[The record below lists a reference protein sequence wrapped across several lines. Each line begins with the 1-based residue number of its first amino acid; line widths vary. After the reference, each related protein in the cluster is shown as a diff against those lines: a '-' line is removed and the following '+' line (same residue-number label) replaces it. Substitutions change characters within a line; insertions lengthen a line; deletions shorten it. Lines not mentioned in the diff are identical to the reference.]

1 MKLQLNENTLNAY
14 INEAIQQELNE
25 NYRVNFE
32 KLGEPELQVIKNHK
46 AARRRLERGAYNR
59 MSLIST
65 RKLRKVLNDM
75 GYSDDQIRAGLS
87 NGAIEVGNGVGNSF
101 RPYQNIYRQNR
112 KDARLRSRMN
122 MPVADNGQDRQGEQE
137 NQAEAWDGSFPWD
150 NTTPVWTP
158 RKPKTQAP
166 VTTTPAT
173 APEEAPAQ
181 PERQKLEPLT
191 PVQVP
196 ANIPTGVTAPEQPG
210 IIRRQPQQSLAQS
223 AVQVMGQTAN
233 QSNMSLRDRI
243 STNRR
248 TIQNANNAIDQMVR
262 DGSMSRQQARDDKK
276 LMKGAEKALR
286 TGKPMN

>member
-1 MKLQLNENTLNAY
+1 MKLQLDENTLNAY

-75 GYSDDQIRAGLS
+75 GYSDDQIRAGLN
-87 NGAIEVGNGVGNSF
+87 NGAIEVGNGVDNSF

-122 MPVADNGQDRQGEQE
+122 MPIADNGQDSQGKQE

-166 VTTTPAT
+166 

-181 PERQKLEPLT
+181 PERQKLEPLA
-191 PVQVP
+191 PVQAP
-196 ANIPTGVTAPEQPG
+196 ANMPTGVTAPQQSGIIQRQEQP
-210 IIRRQPQQSLAQS
+210 SLAKS
-223 AVQVMGQTAN
+223 AIQVMGQTAN
-233 QSNMSLRDRI
+233 QSNMGLRDRI
-243 STNRR
+243 SINRR
-248 TIQNANNAIDQMVR
+248 TRQNTNNAIDQMVR

-276 LMKGAEKALR
+276 LMKGAEKALG

>member
-75 GYSDDQIRAGLS
+75 GYSDDQIRAGLN
-87 NGAIEVGNGVGNSF
+87 NGAIEVGNGVDNSF

-122 MPVADNGQDRQGEQE
+122 MPIADNGQDSQGKQE

-166 VTTTPAT
+166 

-181 PERQKLEPLT
+181 PERQKLEPLA
-191 PVQVP
+191 PVQAP
-196 ANIPTGVTAPEQPG
+196 TNMPTGVTAPEQPG
-210 IIRRQPQQSLAQS
+210 LIQRQPQQSLAKS

-233 QSNMSLRDRI
+233 QSNMGLRDRI

-248 TIQNANNAIDQMVR
+248 TRQNANNAIDQMVR

-276 LMKGAEKALR
+276 LMKGAEKALG

>member
-75 GYSDDQIRAGLS
+75 GYSDDQIRAGLN
-87 NGAIEVGNGVGNSF
+87 NGAIEVGNGVDNSF

-122 MPVADNGQDRQGEQE
+122 MPIADNGQDSQGKQE

-166 VTTTPAT
+166 

-181 PERQKLEPLT
+181 PERQKLEPLA
-191 PVQVP
+191 PVQAP
-196 ANIPTGVTAPEQPG
+196 TNMPTGVTAPEQPG
-210 IIRRQPQQSLAQS
+210 LIQRQPQQSLAKS

-233 QSNMSLRDRI
+233 QSNMGLRDRI
-243 STNRR
+243 SINRR
-248 TIQNANNAIDQMVR
+248 TRQNTNNAIDQMVR

-276 LMKGAEKALR
+276 LMKGAEKALG

>member
-75 GYSDDQIRAGLS
+75 GYSDDQIGAGLN
-87 NGAIEVGNGVGNSF
+87 NGAIEVGNGVDNSF

-122 MPVADNGQDRQGEQE
+122 MPIADNGQDSQGKQE

-166 VTTTPAT
+166 

-181 PERQKLEPLT
+181 PERQKLEPLA
-191 PVQVP
+191 PVQAP
-196 ANIPTGVTAPEQPG
+196 TNMPTGVTAPEQPG
-210 IIRRQPQQSLAQS
+210 LIQRQPQQSLAKS

-233 QSNMSLRDRI
+233 QSNMGLRDRI

-248 TIQNANNAIDQMVR
+248 TRQNANNAIDQMVR

-276 LMKGAEKALR
+276 LMKGAEKALG